1 MWQGECDGATGDRE
15 SVLDDFLVDSIGR
28 PFVFTPPGLDAL
40 EDPGGCRARTPMRS
54 RRAVLKSG
62 VAVTSPP
69 VDPLRRA
76 RPRDSHLGRHMGDLP
91 GLASLNQ
98 PAAAFDTQWRV
109 GVSHDALLVVLA
121 RSEEHTSE
129 LQ

>member
-1 MWQGECDGATGDRE
+1 
-15 SVLDDFLVDSIGR
+15 
-28 PFVFTPPGLDAL
+28 
-40 EDPGGCRARTPMRS
+40 MRS
-54 RRAVLKSG
+54 RRAVLQSV

-76 RPRDSHLGRHMGDLP
+76 RPRDSHLGRHMGDRP

-109 GVSHDALLVVLA
+109 GVSHNALLVVLA
-121 RSEEHTSE
+121 GCGSLRWAGDAAAVAFTSRSAPDMKTKAARSEDDTSV